1 MDFLTAAAYIAIIVL
16 VIINTLLVRRMDV
29 QVRGDEENEDS

>member
-1 MDFLTAAAYIAIIVL
+1 MDFFTAAAYIAIIVL

-29 QVRGDEENEDS
+29 QVRGDEENED

>member
-16 VIINTLLVRRMDV
+16 VAVNAWIVGRLDVR
-29 QVRGDEENEDS
+29 VRSEDED

>member
-1 MDFLTAAAYIAIIVL
+1 MDLLTAAAYIAIIVL

-29 QVRGDEENEDS
+29 QFRGDEENED

>member
-16 VIINTLLVRRMDV
+16 VVANAVIVRRMKIV
-29 QVRGDEENEDS
+29 VHEERDD